1 MTAVQTLEIVY
12 GLVQNMRVVMDR
24 EKIQLGLSPD
34 IEYSSV

>member
-1 MTAVQTLEIVY
+1 MTAVQTLEAVY
-12 GLVQNMRVVMDR
+12 GLVQTMRVVMDG